1 MAMMTSGMYT
11 SSTYEWETPQALFDR
26 LDAAYH
32 FECDV
37 CATAM
42 AKPDVD
48 NVAKIILDEMNNL
61 AWHDD
66 KQVASLAVDK
76 LYGEQPGVHVRIV
89 PIGDEA

>member
-1 MAMMTSGMYT
+1 MMTSGMYA
-11 SSTYEWETPQALFDR
+11 SSTCEWETPQALFDR

-42 AKPDVD
+42 VKPDVD
-48 NVAKIILDEMNNL
+48 NVAKIILDAMNNL
-61 AWHDD
+61 AWHYD

-76 LYGEQPGVHVRIV
+76 LYGEQTGVHVRIV